1 MYKSMSPKLKAILSR
16 VTQPRQIYE
25 GTNAIEELRNTTIKT
40 YNKII
45 KKYPEA
51 QAARNVLTS
60 GKGILAYKDRSYIL
74 SQLFRHVQNGRTKYS
89 YVSGDT
95 TATIKFRNNETGK
108 LITLNNI
115 NVNDPDF
122 KEAADTYNQK
132 EKILKTEIDDP
143 RKKGAKVKI

>member
-1 MYKSMSPKLKAILSR
+1 MTGEVPNVFKSYLGKVELGMYKSMSPKLKAILSR

-60 GKGILAYKDRSYIL
+60 GKGIVAYNDRSYIL
-74 SQLFRHVQNGRTKYS
+74 SQLLKRHVQNGGTKYS
-89 YVSGDT
+89 
-95 TATIKFRNNETGK
+95 
-108 LITLNNI
+108 
-115 NVNDPDF
+115 
-122 KEAADTYNQK
+122 
-132 EKILKTEIDDP
+132 
-143 RKKGAKVKI
+143 